1 MSDNAKRV
9 TRATEAELDQKLK
22 RLDEPRWLA
31 LRYAPDQA
39 RGALVALYLLDIEL
53 ARSTR
58 TSEPMIGL
66 IRLQWWRE
74 LIEALPSGRALD
86 SHELLPALADRGWLG
101 KTDPLTG
108 DPVLLALIDAWAGSI
123 DPGQGTSSAPA
134 SVLAELAIGLLHPE
148 ASASDVQRAKSI
160 VTREVRPAGHG
171 VGAGLDPRIW
181 PAILHVAA
189 QRKNGEQAV
198 GVAARLRVLRA
209 MLTKR
214 LP

>member
-9 TRATEAELDQKLK
+9 PRATEAELDQKLK

-39 RGALVALYLLDIEL
+39 RGALVSLYLFDIEL
-53 ARSTR
+53 ARSSR

-74 LIEALPSGRALD
+74 LIETPPSGRALD
-86 SHELLPALADRGWLG
+86 SHELLPALADSGWLG

-108 DPVLLALIDAWAGSI
+108 DPILMALIDAWAGLI
-123 DPGQGTSSAPA
+123 DPRQGASSSPA
-134 SVLAELAIGLLHPE
+134 SALAELAIDHLHPE
-148 ASASDVQRAKSI
+148 APASDVQRAKSI
-160 VTREVRPAGHG
+160 VTPGDRGAGRD
-171 VGAGLDPRIW
+171 VGAGLDPMVW

-189 QRKNGEQAV
+189 QRKDGQQAV
-198 GVAARLRVLRA
+198 GVAARLSVLRA